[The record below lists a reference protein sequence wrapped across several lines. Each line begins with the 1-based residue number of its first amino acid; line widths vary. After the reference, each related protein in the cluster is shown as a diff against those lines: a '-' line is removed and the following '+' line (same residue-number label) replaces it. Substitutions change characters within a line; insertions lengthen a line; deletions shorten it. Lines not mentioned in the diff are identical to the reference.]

1 MSEPTTTNP
10 IEPGQRWVLAAAAL
24 VMIVLATLIAVS
36 PRILIY
42 DERYYMA
49 SSYYLAAHFAW
60 DGPLRTPLDLA
71 AGPLYPHLHVL
82 LSPLTQLQVPAVR
95 YVNWAA
101 LGLTLACCWRTI
113 ALLGYRDAPARAA
126 MLLAVP
132 MVGPASGMALTEMPA
147 MAMAAVALLAAVEAV
162 TAPASPRSWLWWTL
176 SGVTAGLAI
185 LGRQTYLPALLGF
198 VLVGWKLP
206 AQRPGAALATL
217 LAVALILP
225 LIVIWGGL
233 SPPTQIA
240 TMRSIA
246 PEHAV
251 LAFIYLA
258 CATLLIAPGFF
269 SAAIA
274 TLRRR
279 LIGAAAGLLA
289 VMVALSGAIQFSIAS
304 RVIAAFPPELQL
316 PADVIVRAGM
326 VGVAATFVIAAVVNL
341 WERWHDSRFVLFA
354 LLTVLTNGTAVGV
367 GHQFSS
373 RYVLIAFPFALL
385 MLLPWLR
392 PGAWAAARL
401 TLGALL
407 GFVSL
412 AAYYWN
418 APPTDPTFK
427 LTAPPE
433 IVAQM
438 PLGDIEKGIR

>member
-1 MSEPTTTNP
+1 MSDPEPTSRRAS
-10 IEPGQRWVLAAAAL
+10 GQLWVLAVAIMVLLAL
-24 VMIVLATLIAVS
+24 AIMIAVS

-42 DERYYMA
+42 DERYYME

-101 LGLTLACCWRTI
+101 LALTLVCCWRTI
-113 ALLGYRDAPARAA
+113 GLLGYRDAPARAA

-132 MVGPASGMALTEMPA
+132 MIGPTSGMALTEVPA
-147 MAMAAVALLAAVEAV
+147 LAMAALALLAAVEAV
-162 TAPASPRSWLWWTL
+162 TSTKPWRSWLWWTL
-176 SGVTAGLAI
+176 GGAAAGLAI

-206 AQRPGAALATL
+206 AQRGGAALATL
-217 LAVALILP
+217 LAIALILP
-225 LIVIWGGL
+225 MIVIWGGL
-233 SPPTQIA
+233 SPPGKSPA
-240 TMRSIA
+240 LSAIA
-246 PEHAV
+246 PEYAI

-258 CATLLIAPGFF
+258 CATLLIAPRFF
-269 SAAIA
+269 AAA
-274 TLRRR
+274 VGTPRRR
-279 LIGAAAGLLA
+279 LIAAALALLA
-289 VMVALSGAIQFSIAS
+289 AIVALAGAIEFSIAS
-304 RVIAAFPPELQL
+304 RVIAAFPPGLQI
-316 PADVIVRAGM
+316 PADLVVRAGM
-326 VGVAATFVIAAVVNL
+326 VGVAAIFLIAAAVNV
-341 WERWHDSRFVLFA
+341 WERRYDSGFVLFA
-354 LLTVLTNGTAVGV
+354 LLTVLTNGTAAGI

-373 RYVLIAFPFALL
+373 RYVLIAFPFALM
-385 MLLPWLR
+385 MLQPWVR
-392 PGAWAAARL
+392 PGAWTAARL
-401 TLGALL
+401 ALGALL
-407 GFVSL
+407 GFASL

-427 LTAPPE
+427 LAAPPE